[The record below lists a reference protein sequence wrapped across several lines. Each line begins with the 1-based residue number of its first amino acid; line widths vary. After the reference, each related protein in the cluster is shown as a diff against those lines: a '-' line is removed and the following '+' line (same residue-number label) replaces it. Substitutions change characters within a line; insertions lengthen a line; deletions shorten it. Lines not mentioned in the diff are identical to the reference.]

1 VNDCTATHQRVHD
14 TTYTV
19 IATQKKP
26 PVALGANGKQD
37 GNLVRKGVRSMN
49 QALTLGE
56 RIILLRRLN
65 GLTQMELAIALH
77 TDKTYVSRLETD
89 SVKTIKSDSL
99 VKLARLF
106 KVSADYILGITDQ
119 LSLEEAD
126 ARAQFDAEMA
136 QIRERRAARKKG
148 ASGG

>member
-1 VNDCTATHQRVHD
+1 
-14 TTYTV
+14 
-19 IATQKKP
+19 
-26 PVALGANGKQD
+26 
-37 GNLVRKGVRSMN
+37 
-49 QALTLGE
+49 
-56 RIILLRRLN
+56 
-65 GLTQMELAIALH
+65 MELAIALH

-89 SVKTIKSDSL
+89 NVKTIKSDSL

-119 LSLEEAD
+119 LPLEGAD
-126 ARAQFDAEMA
+126 DRAQFDAEMA